1 MTRGL
6 WPALPALGLVA
17 AMTVVPL
24 GIMAVVSV
32 LSPAPWGGVQAP
44 LSAAGWQGLAFR
56 QDVLEG
62 TLHLSADHLLIY
74 ARSFALALA
83 TTAICLVLGFPLAW
97 VIVTR
102 PPAQRRLWLL
112 AVTVPF
118 WTSLLVRTLAMM
130 LVLGDQGVLNTGL
143 QRLGLIAAPLPL
155 LYNDAA
161 VLAGLVYAALP
172 FMVLPVYAALAR
184 MDAALVEAAADL
196 HASRWQI
203 LRQVLWPMARPGVL
217 SGAVLVF
224 VPTLGAYVVPLILG
238 GGRAMMA
245 GDLIALQ
252 FGAGRNWPLGAA
264 EAMVLLALLG
274 LAFALR
280 RLLAGRVS

>member
-6 WPALPALGLVA
+6 WPVLPALGLVA

-161 VLAGLVYAALP
+161 VLAGLVYAAL
-172 FMVLPVYAALAR
+172 AR

-264 EAMVLLALLG
+264 EAMVLLMLLG

-280 RLLAGRVS
+280 RLLAGRAS